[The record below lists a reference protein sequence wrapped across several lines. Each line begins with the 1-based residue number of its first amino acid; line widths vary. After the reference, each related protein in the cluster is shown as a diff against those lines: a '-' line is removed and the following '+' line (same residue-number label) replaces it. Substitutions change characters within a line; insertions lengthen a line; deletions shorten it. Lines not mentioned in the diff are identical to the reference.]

1 MNSTL
6 GPSPGPPSFKKRWP
20 FPCGG
25 LPFKVLAKL
34 LFEPGRGRDDGRHLM
49 RLIVLACIHHV
60 DPRVNDTRVKHAVGA
75 VALARLHGVTI
86 GFLKMNRLC

>member
-1 MNSTL
+1 M
-6 GPSPGPPSFKKRWP
+6 RWATI
-20 FPCGG
+20 
-25 LPFKVLAKL
+25 LLIIKVPAKL
-34 LFEPGRGRDDGRHLM
+34 WFEPGRGRDDGRHPM

-75 VALARLHGVTI
+75 VALARSHGVTI